1 MSDAV
6 RRAFRLPVET
16 RVIFRLRGGA
26 QWAALTLVIGLA
38 LSACGRPTSAVPTLP
53 LLETDDVVLAF
64 GDSLTYG
71 TGATA
76 EAAYPAQLE
85 ALIGREVINAGVPGE
100 TSAEGRVRLPAVL
113 DDTAP
118 DLVIL
123 CLGGNDFLRRMDRTA
138 LVDNLTVMVDEI
150 RGRGIPVVL
159 MAVPALDGL
168 SLQPAPLY
176 AALAETRT
184 LPLQGTILAEVLGD
198 GRLKSDTVHPN
209 ARGYARIAEALA
221 DLLRAAGAV

>member
-1 MSDAV
+1 MRNPILLTVFLFTVLVACN
-6 RRAFRLPVET
+6 
-16 RVIFRLRGGA
+16 RGGS
-26 QWAALTLVIGLA
+26 QGV
-38 LSACGRPTSAVPTLP
+38 SLP
-53 LLETDDVVLAF
+53 SLETDDIILAF

-76 EAAYPAQLE
+76 AAAYPAQLA
-85 ALIGREVINAGVPGE
+85 ALVGREVINAGVPGE
-100 TSAEGRVRLPAVL
+100 TSAEGRARLPAVL
-113 DDTAP
+113 DDTSP

-123 CLGGNDFLRRMDRTA
+123 CLGGNDFLRRLDRSA
-138 LVDNLTVMVDEI
+138 LADNLAAMVDEI

-176 AALAETRT
+176 AQLAEARAV
-184 LPLQGTILAEVLGD
+184 PLEREVLAEVLGD

-209 ARGYARIAEALA
+209 ARGYRRIAEALA
-221 DLLRAAGAV
+221 ALLEAAGAV

>member
-1 MSDAV
+1 MTGVKGWITGLSILVLLLLIGCTRGADHVPA
-6 RRAFRLPVET
+6 LP
-16 RVIFRLRGGA
+16 
-26 QWAALTLVIGLA
+26 
-38 LSACGRPTSAVPTLP
+38 S
-53 LLETDDVVLAF
+53 LETDDVVLAF

-76 EAAYPAQLE
+76 EAAYPAQLA

-100 TSAEGRVRLPAVL
+100 TSAEGRARLSAVL

-123 CLGGNDFLRRMDRTA
+123 CLGGNDFLRRMDRAA
-138 LVDNLTVMVDEI
+138 LVDNLTAMVDEI

-176 AALAETRT
+176 AELAATRT

-209 ARGYARIAEALA
+209 ARGYRRIAEALA
-221 DLLRAAGAV
+221 ALLEAAGAV